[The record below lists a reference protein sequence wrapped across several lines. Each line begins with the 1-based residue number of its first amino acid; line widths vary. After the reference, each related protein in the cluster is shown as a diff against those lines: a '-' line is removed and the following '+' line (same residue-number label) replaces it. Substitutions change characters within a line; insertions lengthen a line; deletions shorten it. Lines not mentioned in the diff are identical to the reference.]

1 MQVPDIGSGH
11 SVELI
16 NPNGVQLLTTSHIH
30 RAPDARL
37 GEPEQLLKDSN
48 ADCVKWAKEIG
59 EWSPCTND
67 YDNKFGK
74 TFLRT
79 AHARSV
85 WTHGGALGGE
95 FGKVILRN
103 GADLHTADCPSP
115 TCEQADSRLL
125 HIYHFRCVATL
136 SLSLPACL
144 PACQNHAPHN
154 LLALPV
160 IHLALHLHF

>member
-1 MQVPDIGSGH
+1 MAI
-11 SVELI
+11 
-16 NPNGVQLLTTSHIH
+16 QLLTTSHIH
-30 RAPDARL
+30 LAPDARL

-79 AHARSV
+79 AHARGV

-95 FGKVILRN
+95 FAKVILRN

-115 TCEQADSRLL
+115 TCEQAESRLL
-125 HIYHFRCVATL
+125 HIYHFRSVTTL

-144 PACQNHAPHN
+144 PACLSAKPCTRQPTCF
-154 LLALPV
+154 AL
-160 IHLALHLHF
+160 

>member
-1 MQVPDIGSGH
+1 MQIPDIGSGH

-16 NPNGVQLLTTSHIH
+16 NPNGIQLLTTSHIH

-48 ADCVKWAKEIG
+48 GDCMKWAQEIG

-79 AHARSV
+79 QHARSV
-85 WTHGGALGGE
+85 WTHGGALGGV
-95 FGKVILRN
+95 FSKIILRN

-125 HIYHFRCVATL
+125 HIYHFRCVARFTL
-136 SLSLPACL
+136 SRLTCL
-144 PACQNHAPHN
+144 PAWLCTSNVRQH
-154 LLALPV
+154 
-160 IHLALHLHF
+160 